1 MGATAAIREC
11 HKLGGLHGGS
21 LSAGFVSEIRVW
33 GHAPSTGA
41 WEGSVPGLSLAS
53 GNFLVR
59 GSITPVFSLCS

>member
-1 MGATAAIREC
+1 M
-11 HKLGGLHGGS
+11 
-21 LSAGFVSEIRVW
+21 SEIRVW

-53 GNFLVR
+53 GNFLVC